1 MHHFKFFPALIAL
14 FALAFAG
21 CDKHNHGGDTHNT
34 ELNITFRATYDGV
47 PLEFYKK
54 YDYDTYQVQFSRF
67 NTYLSDIKLL
77 KDNAEISVSEVAWVD
92 FTPTG
97 SSNGAVEVV
106 LKATVP
112 GDDYTGI
119 KMGYGVNPALNAKKP
134 SDFAAGHP
142 LSFEGEFW
150 PGWKSYIFNKIEG
163 NGDSDADGI
172 DDVFMVFHCGSDKV
186 YREVSF
192 SKAISAHL
200 ATTNLVVEIDL
211 KKLFN
216 PDGTWWDM
224 KLKDNQKTSELSSDV
239 RVATYLMDNFD
250 NATTLK

>member
-1 MHHFKFFPALIAL
+1 MHYFKFLPAFIVVLAL
-14 FALAFAG
+14 VNTG
-21 CDKHNHGGDTHNT
+21 CDKHNHGDDTHSTN
-34 ELNITFRATYDGV
+34 LIIAFRALYDGQ

-67 NTYLSDIKLL
+67 STYLSDIKLL
-77 KDNAEISVSEVAWVD
+77 KGTAETSVSDIAWVD
-92 FTPTG
+92 FAPSG
-97 SSNGAVEVV
+97 SANGAATVL

-112 GDDYTGI
+112 GDDYSGLKI
-119 KMGYGVNPALNAKKP
+119 GYGVHPDLNAKKP
-134 SDFAAGHP
+134 ADFAAGHP